1 MHNGLGKKRTETL
14 GGGCSTGWVIVRL
27 LWWWKEILRFPAESI
42 FFLHLDS
49 AVLWIP
55 FLCCCSTSFLLVLI
69 VNCSFYTR
77 INIHVD
83 SRTCIV
89 YVVHTHIHIYIY
101 TVYTID
107 VRIYISLS
115 LLPPNS
121 SAFLLLFCT
130 EPCFWLIMRLS
141 VHLSSYLGAT
151 RIPPSN
157 ITIGT
162 HCGVLLLDWVV
173 FRSRFLSGPFFSLY
187 SSSLLGFYFLRK
199 SFGKY
204 KRLFLLF
211 PPPLFLWQK
220 KDILAS

>member
-1 MHNGLGKKRTETL
+1 MKGNITIPSRVYFLPSSRL
-14 GGGCSTGWVIVRL
+14 CCIVNPFSL
-27 LWWWKEILRFPAESI
+27 LL
-42 FFLHLDS
+42 LHLLPPRLD
-49 AVLWIP
+49 
-55 FLCCCSTSFLLVLI
+55 CKLLVLYAYK
-69 VNCSFYTR
+69 YTCRLSYVYR
-77 INIHVD
+77 ICC
-83 SRTCIV
+83 T
-89 YVVHTHIHIYIY
+89 HTHTHIYIY
-101 TVYTID
+101 G
-107 VRIYISLS
+107 IYDRRTYIYLS

-173 FRSRFLSGPFFSLY
+173 FPSLFLSGPFFSLY

-199 SFGKY
+199 SFGNY

-211 PPPLFLWQK
+211 SPLSFCGK
-220 KDILAS
+220 KRISSHRNISRLTWACFDHLMASYN